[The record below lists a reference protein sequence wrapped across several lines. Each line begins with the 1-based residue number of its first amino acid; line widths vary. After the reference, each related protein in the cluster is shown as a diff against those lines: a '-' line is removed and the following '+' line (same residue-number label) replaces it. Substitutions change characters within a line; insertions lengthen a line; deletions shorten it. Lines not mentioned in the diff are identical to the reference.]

1 MEVIWSLM
9 LTVCSTD
16 ACMTQSIQWFS
27 NEAECTI
34 MKEVHEEFP
43 QDGNWK
49 LVDYECTVLGAKK
62 V

>member
-1 MEVIWSLM
+1 M
-9 LTVCSTD
+9 LTVCSTE

-27 NEAECTI
+27 NEAECSI

-43 QDGNWK
+43 KDGNWK